1 VAGRPDVD
9 AVKAQWSRSRA
20 GVLGV
25 AGLVLAAGVWELY
38 KAAGPQ
44 AGLTI
49 GQTIVLPRANDG
61 VMPHVWQII
70 TEFAKPVTA
79 GAGSQSIGS
88 AVIDATWF
96 TLRLAGTGWIVGVIV
111 GFALA
116 MLMTRSRL
124 AEAAALPWV
133 VVSQTVPLIAIAP
146 LLAGWGQYLHI
157 GSWQWGLSQSVMVI
171 SAYLAFYPMSIG
183 ALKGLSS
190 PDTYQLE
197 LMHVYGVG
205 WWRTFL
211 RLRLPAAVP
220 YLLPALRLAA
230 TMAVVGAVVGETS
243 VNLQGGIGNLIIS
256 FQQTAGLSDP
266 ARAWAPITGAMADG
280 LIAAGVVALI
290 GVLLRRYRRGESA

>member
-1 VAGRPDVD
+1 M
-9 AVKAQWSRSRA
+9 AQWSRAR
-20 GVLGV
+20 GLVLGV
-25 AGLVLAAGVWELY
+25 VGVVLAAGLWELY
-38 KAAGPQ
+38 KAVGPPD
-44 AGLTI
+44 GVTV
-49 GQTIVLPRANDG
+49 GQTLVLPRANDG
-61 VMPHVWQII
+61 VLPHVWQIFG
-70 TEFAKPVTA
+70 EFGKPVTA
-79 GAGSQSIGS
+79 GAGSQTIGG
-88 AVIDATWF
+88 AVLAATWF
-96 TLRLAGTGWIVGVIV
+96 TLRLSGTGWIIGVVVGL
-111 GFALA
+111 ALA

-146 LLAGWGQYLHI
+146 LLAGWGQYLHV
-157 GSWQWGLSQSVMVI
+157 GNWQWGLSQSVTVI
-171 SAYLAFYPMSIG
+171 SAYLAFYPVSVG
-183 ALKGLSS
+183 ALKGLTS

-220 YLLPALRLAA
+220 YLLPALRLGA

-243 VNLQGGIGNLIIS
+243 VDLQGGIGYLIVS

-266 ARAWAPITGAMADG
+266 ARAWAPIIGAMADG

-290 GVLLRRYRRGESA
+290 GVLLHRYRRGENA

>member
-1 VAGRPDVD
+1 MTAL
-9 AVKAQWSRSRA
+9 WSRYRGVLL
-20 GVLGV
+20 GVLGI
-25 AGLVLAAGVWELY
+25 LLAAGAWELY
-38 KAAGPQ
+38 KAFGPQ
-44 AGLTI
+44 SGVTV

-61 VMPHVWQII
+61 VMPHVWQVI
-70 TEFAKPVTA
+70 TEFGKPVTA
-79 GAGSQSIGS
+79 GTGSQSIGG
-88 AVIDATWF
+88 AVLAATWF
-96 TLRLAGTGWIVGVIV
+96 TLRVAGTGWIVGVLV

-146 LLAGWGQYLHI
+146 LLAGWGQYIHV
-157 GSWQWGLSQSVMVI
+157 GGWQWGLSQSVMVI

-183 ALKGLSS
+183 ALKGLTS
-190 PDTYQLE
+190 PDVYQLE

-220 YLLPALRLAA
+220 FLLPALRLAA

-243 VNLQGGIGNLIIS
+243 VDLQGGVGYLIIS
-256 FQQTAGLSDP
+256 FQQTAGLSDA
-266 ARAWAPITGAMADG
+266 ARAWPPIIGAMVDG
-280 LIAAGVVALI
+280 LIAAGVVAVI